1 MIFIN
6 KTNYNEVIISGVIN
20 NIKEFNKY
28 ILFGLTCNNYSN
40 TNSKCYINLQI
51 YEDLYNKYKDFFIR
65 DNYVY
70 VKGYLNSYTDKDNKI
85 VCYVRATSISNNSD
99 DIINGEKKPHIR
111 YDADGVE
118 VWNGIRCEKKA
129 VDKNSPEYLEM
140 VEIISSFK

>member
-51 YEDLYNKYKDFFIR
+51 Y
-65 DNYVY
+65 
-70 VKGYLNSYTDKDNKI
+70 KI
-85 VCYVRATSISNNSD
+85 F
-99 DIINGEKKPHIR
+99 IINIR
-111 YDADGVE
+111 
-118 VWNGIRCEKKA
+118 IFLLR
-129 VDKNSPEYLEM
+129 
-140 VEIISSFK
+140 IIMFM